1 MSNTC
6 WWEHIAL
13 WCQLVVHCILC
24 RDEIRECG
32 YSLIIDGRSAT
43 WSTIKSL
50 LHMFQECLPGQI
62 HVAYIISPSH
72 FLEKKRASMKM
83 GKEKERLEFTTTV
96 VPVIDRLGQ
105 YLDMNQVTTELG
117 GLLPYNHKEWMKMR
131 MVRDC
136 MCAHTHVCVCVYV
149 RVCVCVY
156 VCISFH

>member
-1 MSNTC
+1 M
-6 WWEHIAL
+6 
-13 WCQLVVHCILC
+13 HCVLC

-72 FLEKKRASMKM
+72 FLEKKRASMRM
-83 GKEKERLEFTTTV
+83 GKEKEKLEFTTTV
-96 VPVIDRLGQ
+96 VPTIDRLGHHM
-105 YLDMNQVTTELG
+105 DMNQVTADLG

-131 MVRDC
+131 MVCVC
-136 MCAHTHVCVCVYV
+136 MCVCVRACV
-149 RVCVCVY
+149 RERDWVYTIMKPIHVCFLCTIK
-156 VCISFH
+156 CPSIQHLRT

>member
-1 MSNTC
+1 M
-6 WWEHIAL
+6 
-13 WCQLVVHCILC
+13 HCVLC

-72 FLEKKRASMKM
+72 FLEKKRASMRM
-83 GKEKERLEFTTTV
+83 GKEKEKLEFTTTV
-96 VPVIDRLGQ
+96 VPTIDRLGHHM
-105 YLDMNQVTTELG
+105 DMNQVTADLG

-131 MVRDC
+131 MV
-136 MCAHTHVCVCVYV
+136 CVCV
-149 RVCVCVY
+149 
-156 VCISFH
+156 